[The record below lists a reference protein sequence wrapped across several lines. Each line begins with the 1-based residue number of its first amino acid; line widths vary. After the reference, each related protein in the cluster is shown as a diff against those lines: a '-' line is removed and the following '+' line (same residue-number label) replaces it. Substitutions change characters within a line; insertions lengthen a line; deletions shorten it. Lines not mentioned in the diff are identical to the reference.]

1 MAEYIKNN
9 QSKFS
14 LLDTPEF
21 QTMYSKP
28 SGGGAQTQSAESSAD
43 ESKSFL
49 SPDVARAT
57 AYGAQSGGLS
67 GALTS
72 GGVTS
77 MLGPAGMAGGG
88 PYAVAGGLILS
99 QIEAAQKAKAEAE
112 QERIKNEKI
121 RMEKTR
127 MAYSDMANQRFGV

>member
-1 MAEYIKNN
+1 MAYYTPDLKKQDLQYNSIMDLPAFQ
-9 QSKFS
+9 QS
-14 LLDTPEF
+14 
-21 QTMYSKP
+21 YSKKP
-28 SGGGAQTQSAESSAD
+28 ES
-43 ESKSFL
+43 EPETKEPFL

-77 MLGPAGMAGGG
+77 MLGPAGMSGGG

-99 QIEAAQKAKAEAE
+99 QIEAAQKAKAAAE
-112 QERIKNEKI
+112 QEKIDNEKI
-121 RMEKTR
+121 RMAKTQA
-127 MAYSDMANQRFGV
+127 AYANMANQSFGV